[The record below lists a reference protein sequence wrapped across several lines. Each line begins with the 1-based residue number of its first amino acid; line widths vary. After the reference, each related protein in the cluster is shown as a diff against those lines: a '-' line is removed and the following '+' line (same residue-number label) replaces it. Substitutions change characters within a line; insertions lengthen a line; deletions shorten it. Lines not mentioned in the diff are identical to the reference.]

1 MGSFG
6 SVNKNAKWYVVHTY
20 SGYENK
26 VKTNLEKIIE
36 NRSLENLIL
45 DIRVPTE
52 DVVETKGEE
61 RKIVTRKIFPGY
73 VLIKMLMTDDTWY
86 IIRNTT
92 GVTGFVGPGSKPVP
106 LSEDEVASLG
116 VDVREV
122 TVDYKVGDNV
132 KITDG
137 AFVNQIGTVESIDS
151 QNGKISVN
159 IVMFGR
165 KTLLELDVSNVESV

>member
-1 MGSFG
+1 MAENSE
-6 SVNKNAKWYVVHTY
+6 ARWYVVHTY

-36 NRSLENLIL
+36 NRSLEDLII

-61 RKIVTRKIFPGY
+61 KKLVTRKIFPGY
-73 VLIKMLMTDDTWY
+73 VLIKMVMTDDTWY

-106 LSEDEVASLG
+106 LSEEA
-116 VDVREV
+116 
-122 TVDYKVGDNV
+122 
-132 KITDG
+132 
-137 AFVNQIGTVESIDS
+137 A
-151 QNGKISVN
+151 
-159 IVMFGR
+159 
-165 KTLLELDVSNVESV
+165 